1 MAKQTLVDKLVI
13 EVKRIAA
20 ELGIHPVNLTKSQFI
35 RHTKDFSEWD
45 LRKVGGLSSLVKSHI
60 PYDQKDLEAI
70 QDHKNKNSYINKL
83 EKQVGN
89 IEAFKTRLITSLSRI
104 IRKQKIDA
112 RPLNEEATQTYLKSL
127 KLDKKS
133 QDSCRSL
140 CTIWSD
146 QHFGMTVDK
155 EEMAG
160 VNKFNWVIGARRLGM
175 LCEQIATYK
184 IEKRNVHKELVIF
197 LLGDNIAG
205 VIHDQEG
212 SSIDLITYQLAG
224 TTSYYVQALNYL
236 KPFFPKI
243 RVICQPGNHGRVMH
257 KKSKDRAMLNK
268 FDSFENIVFNAL
280 SHVFAHDPKVAI
292 NVTKAPYSIVT
303 VQEHKVFAT
312 HGDTVF
318 QTGNPGKTVAIAKI
332 EEKVN
337 KVNAEQIAQG
347 KKPFE
352 MFCTGHVHHPLFT
365 HVGSGVKI
373 IINGCL
379 VGTDPFALGVEIQS
393 SQPVQVLWETT
404 RQYVQGDVRSIYVAD
419 ADEKAKYEKIIR
431 PYQYTLGAE

>member
-1 MAKQTLVDKLVI
+1 MGKQTLVDKLVI
-13 EVKRIAA
+13 EVRRIAE

-70 QDHKNKNSYINKL
+70 QDHKNKNAYVNKL

-89 IEAFKTRLITSLSRI
+89 IESFKSRLITSLSRI
-104 IRKQKIDA
+104 IRKQTIDA
-112 RPLNEEATQTYLKSL
+112 KPLDKETTEKYLKSL
-127 KLDKKS
+127 KVDKKS
-133 QDSCRSL
+133 HDSCRSL

-146 QHFGMTVDK
+146 QHFGMNVDQ

-160 VNKFNWVIGARRLGM
+160 VNEFNWVIGARRLGM

-184 IEKRNVHKELVIF
+184 IEKRSVHKELVIL

-212 SSIDLITYQLAG
+212 SAIDLITYQLAG

-236 KPFFPKI
+236 KTFFPKI
-243 RVICQPGNHGRVMH
+243 RVICQPGNHARVMH
-257 KKSKDRAMLNK
+257 KVSKQRAMSAK

-280 SHVFAHDPKVAI
+280 SHVFAHDPKISVST
-292 NVTKAPYSIVT
+292 TKAPYSIVNI
-303 VQEHKVFAT
+303 QDHRVFAT

-318 QTGNPGKTVAIAKI
+318 ETGNPGKTVAISKI

-337 KVNAEQIAQG
+337 KINAEQIAQG

-373 IINGCL
+373 VINGCL
-379 VGTDPFALGVEIQS
+379 IGTDPFALSVGIQS
-393 SQPVQVLWETT
+393 SQAVQVLWETT
-404 RQYVQGDVRSIYVAD
+404 RQYVQGDVRSIYVSD
-419 ADEKAKYEKIIR
+419 ADDKAKYDKIIK
-431 PYQYTLGAE
+431 PYNYQLGAE